1 VALIEPGL
9 TESDM
14 IELSADEKR
23 EKIEADL
30 MLRAE
35 DIAVAAHFV
44 LTQPRR
50 AVVQQ
55 ITMVPRAEGG
65 E

>member
-1 VALIEPGL
+1 
-9 TESDM
+9 
-14 IELSADEKR
+14 
-23 EKIEADL
+23 

-35 DIAVAAHFV
+35 DIAVGVHFM

-55 ITMVPRAEGG
+55 LVMTQRVSEQ
-65 E
+65 